1 VIDRQHQSV
10 SELFRLRLLV
20 GFLGEKAQFGW
31 WPTAFYEPSG
41 IAFLEPIFPRTLDIA
56 RYQGVTAAAR
66 RVHDENLSIGSFHLF
81 RLPEET
87 EQDLHDFLRRTQLS
101 SPGRTKENARGD
113 LREFAGNASSDAVGP
128 ISMGSISEIGGRVK
142 AIASAYASAF
152 DAGVQVFPYLAR

>member
-1 VIDRQHQSV
+1 MVDSQQQSV

-31 WPTAFYEPSG
+31 WSTAFYEPSG
-41 IAFLEPIFPRTLDIA
+41 VAFLEPIFPRTLDIA

-66 RVHDENLSIGSFHLF
+66 RVHDENLSVGSFHLF

-87 EQDLHDFLRRTQLS
+87 EQDLHDFLRQTQLG
-101 SPGRTKENARGD
+101 SPGRTKEDARGD
-113 LREFAGNASSDAVGP
+113 LRALAGNASSDAVGP
-128 ISMGSISEIGGRVK
+128 ISMGSINEIGGKVK

-152 DAGVQVFPYLAR
+152 DSGFQAFPYLAR